1 MKRLEGKIALI
12 TGAAAG
18 IGRATAELFM
28 NEGAKVIATDINEKE
43 LSSLK
48 GASLE
53 VLDVTNSSEIKALA
67 NKLGAIDVL
76 FNCAGYV
83 HQGDILS
90 CSEKDFDFSM
100 NLNVKS
106 MYKMIYHFIPFML
119 EAKKGASIINMSS
132 VASNVIAAKNRFA
145 YGTSKAAVIG
155 LSKAIAADYIQDK
168 IRCNAIAPGTVQS
181 PSLEVRMKDSGDYDK
196 ARQDFIDR
204 QPLGRIGTTKEIASL
219 VLYLASDESSYTTGT
234 THIIDGGWSNT

>member
-1 MKRLEGKIALI
+1 MKRLEGKTALV

-28 NEGAKVIATDINEKE
+28 HEGAKVIASDINEKE

-67 NKLGAIDVL
+67 KKLGAIDVL

-106 MYKMIYHFIPFML
+106 MYKMIYHFLPFML

-132 VASNVIAAKNRFA
+132 VASSVIAAKNRFA